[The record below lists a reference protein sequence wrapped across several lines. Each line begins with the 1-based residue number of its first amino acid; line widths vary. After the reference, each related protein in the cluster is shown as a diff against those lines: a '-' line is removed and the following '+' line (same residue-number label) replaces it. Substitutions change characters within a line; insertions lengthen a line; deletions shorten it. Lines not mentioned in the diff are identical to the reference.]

1 MTDADFD
8 ALLAAQGRSYRTAGE
23 GLRRAWP
30 EEDALDRE
38 GLRALLADVHY
49 GVLATSRPDGR
60 AHATPVAFSLEGGAF
75 WIGSVEGRRL
85 ANLRALPW
93 ASLVVFDGG
102 RGEHR
107 ALTAEGV
114 VALHEGPAFTAAR
127 ARLDE
132 AWVGRHGHP
141 PDWASVLLELTPERV
156 FSHGPPN
163 A

>member
-1 MTDADFD
+1 MTDADLD
-8 ALLAAQGRSYRTAGE
+8 ALLAAQSRSYRAAGE
-23 GLRRAWP
+23 GLRRSWP
-30 EEDALDRE
+30 EADALDRE
-38 GLRALLADVHY
+38 GLRALLGEVLY

-60 AHATPVAFSLEGGAF
+60 AHATPVAFSLAERAF

-107 ALTAEGV
+107 ALTAEGT
-114 VALHEGPAFTAAR
+114 VALHEGPAFAEAR
-127 ARLDE
+127 RRLDS
-132 AWVGRHGHP
+132 AWAARHGHP
-141 PDWASVLLELTPERV
+141 PDWAAVLLELRPERV
-156 FSHGPPN
+156 FSHGPRG